1 MCLYYKC
8 HGKEMILVGVYVD
21 DRLVTASKLS
31 LVNAFFA
38 SMRVSSMK
46 DLGEV
51 RKFLGMR
58 VDLGESKGCSLDQQ
72 MTIKALL
79 EQHGL
84 ACANGVQVPIGE
96 ESNDAE
102 AREPELLT
110 RTGAPVVQTVRSF
123 HSLVGSSVDCTL
135 HTT

>member
-38 SMRVSSMK
+38 SMRVSSIK

-51 RKFLGMR
+51 RKFLG
-58 VDLGESKGCSLDQQ
+58 D
-72 MTIKALL
+72 
-79 EQHGL
+79 
-84 ACANGVQVPIGE
+84 ACRSGRERGMFAGPAN
-96 ESNDAE
+96 DY
-102 AREPELLT
+102 
-110 RTGAPVVQTVRSF
+110 
-123 HSLVGSSVDCTL
+123 
-135 HTT
+135 